1 MSVSQSSTDLSID
14 FSGLPAAT
22 VEAFRSA
29 AAFIRE
35 QINQQ
40 DQGSEAFA
48 GFEVELMEKAFA
60 VCRAALCDYIEAR
73 DERDGPSRT
82 EWGDQVWMPPTRKTI
97 NTLFGRVTFS
107 RSRYRMFPGTV
118 VPVDDSLGLIDG

>member
-82 EWGDQVWMPPTRKTI
+82 EWGDQVGCRRHGKPSI
-97 NTLFGRVTFS
+97 HYSG
-107 RSRYRMFPGTV
+107 G
-118 VPVDDSLGLIDG
+118 